1 MNALLVD
8 VGNTKIA
15 VARITLLEGAMVGP
29 LERVWTGET
38 PRGDAGE
45 LAASVAALR
54 SAGEPVALASV
65 VPAVTEALRSEL
77 PEVRCVDHTWD
88 FPFTM
93 DLDSPETVGADR
105 FCNVAAAAAAGL
117 TDAIVADAGTATT
130 IDVLCGGVFVGGLIA
145 PGMAFAARKLQEE
158 GARLWTVPFEPVELM
173 PGRDTTAALAI
184 GAYQVGTRG
193 VTGAVEGLLEDL
205 PVAQVIVTGGLG
217 RYLARE
223 GWTHDPDWT
232 LRGLAVLLDR

>member
-1 MNALLVD
+1 MNALLID
-8 VGNTKIA
+8 VGNTRIA

-45 LAASVAALR
+45 LAATVAALR
-54 SAGEPVALASV
+54 TTGEPVALASV
-65 VPAVTEALRSEL
+65 VPTATAALRAAVPEL
-77 PEVRCVDHTWD
+77 RCVDHTWD
-88 FPFTM
+88 FPFAM
-93 DLDSPETVGADR
+93 DVDHPETVGADR

-130 IDVLCGGVFVGGLIA
+130 IDVLRDGVFVGGLIA

-158 GARLWTVPFEPVELM
+158 GARLWSVPFAPAELM
-173 PGRDTTAALAI
+173 PGRDTATALAI

-205 PVAQVIVTGGLG
+205 PAAKVILTGGLG
-217 RYLARE
+217 RFLTRE

-232 LRGLAVLLDR
+232 LRGLAVLLDG